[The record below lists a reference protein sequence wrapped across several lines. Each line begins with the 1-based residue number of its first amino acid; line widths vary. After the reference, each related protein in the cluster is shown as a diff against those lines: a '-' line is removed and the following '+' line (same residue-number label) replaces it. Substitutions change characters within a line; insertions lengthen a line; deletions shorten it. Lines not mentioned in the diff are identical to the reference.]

1 MESGRSDDDT
11 DPSML
16 ALIIDTNP
24 MAWKLRR
31 QFGSEKLLDYNELV
45 SQLIIFC
52 HSYALMNRSNR
63 IVVIANHPTESVV
76 IYPKKGGRQPD
87 GNRSSEAK
95 SEEFVLSCNTLHSV
109 LAKVLLECVADQT
122 ENLSLKAD
130 AVNPCVQPTDKHQPR
145 KDFESTSSLAQSLSI
160 ALCGTNNQ
168 TRRACFIE
176 LRLSSIVVV

>member
-1 MESGRSDDDT
+1 MDPVRSDDDT

-31 QFGSEKLLDYNELV
+31 QFGSEKLLDYNDLV

-76 IYPKKGGRQPD
+76 IYPKKVGRQPD
-87 GNRSSEAK
+87 GNRSSESK
-95 SEEFVLSCNTLHSV
+95 SDEFILSCNTLHSV
-109 LAKVLLECVADQT
+109 LAKVLLECVADQS
-122 ENLSLKAD
+122 ENLSLKTA
-130 AVNPCVQPTDKHQPR
+130 AENPCVQSTDKHQPR
-145 KDFESTSSLAQSLSI
+145 KAFESSSSLAQSLSI
-160 ALCGTNNQ
+160 ALCGTKEVKLMLP
-168 TRRACFIE
+168 I
-176 LRLSSIVVV
+176 